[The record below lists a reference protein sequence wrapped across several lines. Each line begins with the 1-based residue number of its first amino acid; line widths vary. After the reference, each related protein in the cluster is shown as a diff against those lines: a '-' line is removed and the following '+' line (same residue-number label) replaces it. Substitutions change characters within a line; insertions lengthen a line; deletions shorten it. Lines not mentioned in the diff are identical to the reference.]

1 MTFDDR
7 TTQALMERMRST
19 EPAGTVAD
27 VPTVTATDQH
37 GAIEITLD
45 ASRRVTSVHVRDLTA
60 VRTPPAF
67 TSALIGAFQAAD
79 GERARA
85 ALDQTGDL
93 DGFLDRVERE
103 HAEHPGLRV
112 PSRVDVSYAA
122 YKAGLLYVDAT
133 RHEERPP
140 ARTSDNGY
148 LTVRRGP
155 AGDLL
160 TVDVDAEWLLGTR
173 TEHLEAAIE
182 QATTITWDGE

>member
-1 MTFDDR
+1 MD
-7 TTQALMERMRST
+7 RMRST

-27 VPTVTATDQH
+27 VPTVTATDQRE
-37 GAIEITLD
+37 AIEITLD
-45 ASRRVTSVHVRDLTA
+45 ATRRITSVHVRDLSA
-60 VRTPPAF
+60 VRTPTAF

-79 GERARA
+79 GDRALA
-85 ALDQTGDL
+85 ALEQSGRL
-93 DGFLDRVERE
+93 DEFLDRVERE
-103 HAEHPGLRV
+103 HAERPGLRV
-112 PSRVDVSYAA
+112 PPRVDVSYSA
-122 YKAGLLYVDAT
+122 YKAGLLHVDEAT
-133 RHEERPP
+133 HHERPP

-148 LTVRRGP
+148 LTVQRGP

>member
-19 EPAGTVAD
+19 EPTGTVAD

-60 VRTPPAF
+60 IRTPPAF

-79 GERARA
+79 GDRALA
-85 ALDQTGDL
+85 ALEQTGHL

-112 PSRVDVSYAA
+112 PPRVDVSYAA
-122 YKAGLLYVDAT
+122 YKAGLLHVDEAT
-133 RHEERPP
+133 HHERPP

-148 LTVRRGP
+148 LTVQRGP